1 MRQFGIPV
9 QHKHECIS
17 EDGWAGARLDG
28 FSRQM
33 PPESARAGNRTEK
46 SKDVT
51 CNTGLPTFAFMA
63 TTQSATSDGSAIK
76 QAPNRPTCTR
86 SDGHP
91 AFRD

>member
-1 MRQFGIPV
+1 VRQFGIPV

-17 EDGWAGARLDG
+17 EDGWTGARLDG

-51 CNTGLPTFAFMA
+51 CNSVQSHATRQLTFDIGH
-63 TTQSATSDGSAIK
+63 Q
-76 QAPNRPTCTR
+76 R
-86 SDGHP
+86 SCSIHQRVT
-91 AFRD
+91 AQVRRKSRDPH